1 MLLPTTKC
9 STQVVINVK
18 FSNFP
23 TNLICESEDAKKES
37 PLHQKTIKSNNN
49 QLKMMIYKNNLKSN
63 NNQLKI
69 S

>member
-1 MLLPTTKC
+1 MKF
-9 STQVVINVK
+9 VK
-18 FSNFP
+18 FP
-23 TNLICESEDAKKES
+23 TNLICESEDTKKES
-37 PLHQKTIKSNNN
+37 PLPQKTIKSNNN